1 MVGLREVDAGR
12 LGAWESTQ
20 ADEMGNQRYVWLSWN
35 RSSGTIL
42 EGRRENYCGSIS
54 TDQVPWWTKWRISG
68 ARNMDGHD
76 WGIFVAIMEDH
87 CHREDHGGLI
97 CIDQVPCQ
105 VYHMT
110 RLIGSEHSILW
121 RPMELGQRRYAS
133 RNVSG
138 KLQNWC
144 AIPGGIT
151 RSLSTSRGVCGDD
164 VVREWLCQTL
174 DEATAQDGIG
184 DQVVQ
189 QLVAFMSTAS
199 LLLLKT
205 QFGCRRRSISWSDW
219 SSWWVFFLMH
229 LQQKSWY
236 ASWSTI
242 GLHIRAVHQ
251 I

>member
-1 MVGLREVDAGR
+1 
-12 LGAWESTQ
+12 
-20 ADEMGNQRYVWLSWN
+20 
-35 RSSGTIL
+35 
-42 EGRRENYCGSIS
+42 
-54 TDQVPWWTKWRISG
+54 
-68 ARNMDGHD
+68 
-76 WGIFVAIMEDH
+76 
-87 CHREDHGGLI
+87 
-97 CIDQVPCQ
+97 
-105 VYHMT
+105 
-110 RLIGSEHSILW
+110 
-121 RPMELGQRRYAS
+121 MELGQRRYAS

-205 QFGCRRRSISWSDW
+205 QFGCRRLSIS
-219 SSWWVFFLMH
+219 
-229 LQQKSWY
+229 
-236 ASWSTI
+236 
-242 GLHIRAVHQ
+242 
-251 I
+251 